1 MNNEL
6 FYSSEKNIQIV
17 LALLKANG
25 IKKIVASPGA
35 TNFSFVGS
43 LQNDPWFEMYSSVD
57 ERSAAYIAC
66 GLAAESG
73 EPVVLTCTGSTASR
87 NYLPGLTEAYYRKLP
102 VLAITSHQGTDR
114 IGQLHFQNI
123 DRRNPPHDAVRLS
136 VELPVVKDERDEAFV
151 VMEANKAILE
161 LRRNGGGPV
170 HINMFTTYSKDFS
183 VKVLPTVR
191 VMKRIQAWDEM
202 PEMPKGSICV
212 YVGSHVHFTPEQTEA
227 IDRFCAT
234 YDGLVICDHTSG
246 YYGKYRLLPTLAQF
260 QKTDTLFE
268 TFELM
273 VHIGEISAATF
284 AGTVPVKQIWRV
296 SEDGELRDPFK
307 KLTTVFQLSEL
318 SFFNYYSNEK
328 GNKHDN
334 IDRYRELFAEIY
346 NHIPELPFSNIWTAS
361 QLSKRLPKGSLFHI
375 SASNSR
381 RSWNMFHLPE
391 GVQCT
396 SNVGCCG
403 IDGCTSSMIGS
414 SLASPNRLC
423 YLVTGDLAF
432 FYDLNSLGNRH
443 IGNNIRII
451 LINNAI
457 GAEFKLS
464 PHFCYKFGETADSYM
479 AAAGHFGAKS
489 PVLVRHYCE
498 DLGFQYLSAT
508 NKEEFIAALDMFT
521 KPEITDKPMI
531 LEVFT
536 THENE
541 NEALSLITSI
551 VYDKKAEMK
560 SKVASAVRSIAGETG
575 VKMVKKLFGK
585 NKKE

>member
-1 MNNEL
+1 MDNL
-6 FYSSEKNIQIV
+6 FYSNERNIQIV
-17 LALLKANG
+17 ISLLKANG

-102 VLAITSHQGTDR
+102 VLAITSHQGKDR
-114 IGQLHFQNI
+114 LGQLIFQNI
-123 DRRNPPHDAVRLS
+123 DRSNPPHDTVKLS

-151 VMEANKAILE
+151 TMEANKAILE

-170 HINMFTTYSKDFS
+170 HINMFTTYSRDFS
-183 VKVLPTVR
+183 VKELPPVR
-191 VMKRIQAWDEM
+191 AMRRIQAWDTM
-202 PEMPKGSICV
+202 PEMPKGNICV
-212 YVGSHVHFTPEQTEA
+212 YVGSHVHFTKEQTEVV
-227 IDRFCAT
+227 DRFCAT
-234 YDGLVICDHTSG
+234 HDAIVICDHTSG
-246 YYGKYRLLPTLAQF
+246 YYGKYRLLPTLGQMQISGKVF
-260 QKTDTLFE
+260 NNHKFD
-268 TFELM
+268 LM
-273 VHIGEISAATF
+273 IHIGEVSAAIF
-284 AGTVPVKQIWRV
+284 AGSVPVNEIWRV

-307 KLTTVFQLSEL
+307 KLTTVFQMSEF
-318 SFFNYYSNEK
+318 SFFKYYSKEK
-328 GNKHDN
+328 ENKHSN
-334 IDRYRELFAEIY
+334 IDKYTELFAEIY

-381 RSWNMFHLPE
+381 RCWNMFHLPE

-464 PHFCYKFGETADSYM
+464 PHFCYKFGETADPYM

-489 PVLVRHYCE
+489 PVLVKHYTE

-508 NKEEFIAALDMFT
+508 NKEEFLAALDTFT
-521 KPEITDKPMI
+521 NPEITDRPMI

-541 NEALSLITSI
+541 NEALRLMTTIT
-551 VYDKKAEMK
+551 YDAKAAMK
-560 SKVASAVRSIAGETG
+560 SKVANAVRSVTGEKG
-575 VKMVKKLFGK
+575 VKILKGIFGK
-585 NKKE
+585 E

>member
-1 MNNEL
+1 MENL
-6 FYSSEKNIQIV
+6 FYSSERNIQIV
-17 LALLKANG
+17 ISLLKANG

-43 LQNDPWFEMYSSVD
+43 LQYDPWFEIYSSVD

-102 VLAITSHQGTDR
+102 VLAITSHQGKDR
-114 IGQLHFQNI
+114 LGQLIFQNI
-123 DRRNPPHDAVRLS
+123 DRSNPPHDSVRLS

-151 VMEANKAILE
+151 TMEANKAILE

-183 VKVLPTVR
+183 VKELPPVR
-191 VMKRIQAWDEM
+191 IFKRILAWDTM
-202 PEMPKGSICV
+202 PEMPKGNICV
-212 YVGSHVHFTPEQTEA
+212 YVGSHVHFTTEQTKA
-227 IDRFCAT
+227 VDRFCAT
-234 YDGLVICDHTSG
+234 HDAIVICDHTSG

-260 QKTDTLFE
+260 QKAPTLFE
-268 TFELM
+268 TFDLM
-273 VHIGEISAATF
+273 IHIGEISAATF
-284 AGTVPVKQIWRV
+284 AGTVPVKEIWRV

-307 KLTTVFQLSEL
+307 KLTTVFQMSEQ
-318 SFFNYYSNEK
+318 SFFTHYSNEK
-328 GNKHDN
+328 DNKHSN
-334 IDRYRELFAEIY
+334 IDKYTELFAEIY

-361 QLSKRLPKGSLFHI
+361 QLSKRLPKNSLFHI

-381 RSWNMFHLPE
+381 RCWNMFHLPE
-391 GVQCT
+391 SVQCT

-403 IDGCTSSMIGS
+403 IDGCTSTMIGS

-457 GAEFKLS
+457 GAEFKIS
-464 PHFCYKFGETADSYM
+464 QHFCYAFRDEADKYM

-489 PVLVRHYCE
+489 PVLVKHYCE

-508 NKEEFIAALDMFT
+508 NKEEFLAALDTFT
-521 KPEITDKPMI
+521 SPEITDKPMI

-541 NEALSLITSI
+541 NEALGLMTSI
-551 VYDKKAEMK
+551 IYDKKAAMK
-560 SKVASAVRSIAGETG
+560 SKMADAIRSVTGEKG
-575 VKMVKKLFGK
+575 IKAIKNILGKKD
-585 NKKE
+585 

>member
-1 MNNEL
+1 MSNNL
-6 FYSSEKNIQIV
+6 FYSSERNIQIV
-17 LALLKANG
+17 ISLLKANN
-25 IKKIVASPGA
+25 IKKVVASPGA

-43 LQNDPWFEMYSSVD
+43 LQYDPWFEIYSSVD

-102 VLAITSHQGTDR
+102 VLAITSHQGKDR
-114 IGQLHFQNI
+114 LGQLIFQNI
-123 DRRNPPHDAVRLS
+123 DRSNPPHDAVKLS

-151 VMEANKAILE
+151 TMEANKAILE

-170 HINMFTTYSKDFS
+170 HINMFTTYCRDFS
-183 VKVLPTVR
+183 VKELPPVR
-191 VMKRIQAWDEM
+191 VMKRVQAWDAM
-202 PEMPKGSICV
+202 PEIPQGNVCV
-212 YVGSHVHFTPEQTEA
+212 YVGSHVHFTKEQTEVV
-227 IDRFCAT
+227 DRFCAT
-234 YDGLVICDHTSG
+234 HDAIVICDHTSG
-246 YYGKYRLLPTLAQF
+246 YYGKYHLLPTLSQLQHAP
-260 QKTDTLFE
+260 TLFE
-268 TFELM
+268 EFDLM
-273 VHIGEISAATF
+273 IHIGEISAATF
-284 AGTVPVKQIWRV
+284 AGTVPVKEIWRV

-307 KLTTVFQLSEL
+307 RLTTVFQMSEL
-318 SFFNYYSNEK
+318 SFFKHYSKEK
-328 GNKHDN
+328 ENKHSN
-334 IDRYRELFAEIY
+334 IDKYTELFAEIY

-361 QLSKRLPKGSLFHI
+361 LLSKRLPKGSLFHI

-381 RSWNMFHLPE
+381 RCWNMFHLPE

-423 YLVTGDLAF
+423 FLVTGDLAF
-432 FYDLNSLGNRH
+432 FYDLNSLGNHH
-443 IGNNIRII
+443 IGNNVRII

-457 GAEFKLS
+457 GAEFKIS
-464 PHFCYKFGETADSYM
+464 QHFCYTFRDDADKYM
-479 AAAGHFGAKS
+479 AAAGHYGAKS
-489 PVLVRHYCE
+489 PVLVKHYAE

-508 NKEEFIAALDMFT
+508 NKEEFLSTLDTFT
-521 KPEITDKPMI
+521 NPEITDKPML

-541 NEALSLITSI
+541 NEALRLMSTIT
-551 VYDKKAEMK
+551 YDAKTDIKN
-560 SKVASAVRSIAGETG
+560 KVANTIRSVAGEKG
-575 VKMVKKLFGK
+575 IKIIKNIIGKK
-585 NKKE
+585 

>member
-1 MNNEL
+1 MSEL
-6 FYSSEKNIQIV
+6 FYSSERNIQIV
-17 LALLKANG
+17 ISLLKANG

-43 LQNDPWFEMYSSVD
+43 LQHDPWFEIYSSVD

-102 VLAITSHQGTDR
+102 VLAITSHQGKDR
-114 IGQLHFQNI
+114 LGQLIFQNI
-123 DRRNPPHDAVRLS
+123 DRSNPPHDAVKLS
-136 VELPVVKDERDEAFV
+136 VELPVVKDERDEAYV
-151 VMEANKAILE
+151 TIEANKAILE

-183 VKVLPTVR
+183 VKELPPVR
-191 VMKRIQAWDEM
+191 AMRRVQAWDEM
-202 PEMPKGSICV
+202 PEIPKGNICV

-227 IDRFCAT
+227 VDRFCAT
-234 YDGLVICDHTSG
+234 YDAVVICDHTSG
-246 YYGKYRLLPTLAQF
+246 YYGKYHLLPTLPQL
-260 QKTDTLFE
+260 QKAETLFK
-268 TFELM
+268 TFDLM
-273 VHIGEISAATF
+273 IHIGEVSAATF
-284 AGTVPVKQIWRV
+284 SGTVPVKEIWRV
-296 SEDGELRDPFK
+296 SEDGELRNPFK
-307 KLTTVFQLSEL
+307 MLSTVFQMSEL
-318 SFFNYYSNEK
+318 VFFKHYGKNNED
-328 GNKHDN
+328 KHEN
-334 IDRYRELFAEIY
+334 IDKYRELFGEIY

-381 RSWNMFHLPE
+381 RCWNMFHLPE

-403 IDGCTSSMIGS
+403 IDGCTSTMIGS
-414 SLASPNRLC
+414 SLASPDRLC
-423 YLVTGDLAF
+423 FLVTGDLAF

-443 IGNNIRII
+443 VGKNIRII

-457 GAEFKLS
+457 GAEFKMS
-464 PHFCYKFGETADSYM
+464 EHYCYTFRDEANIYM
-479 AAAGHFGAKS
+479 AAEGHFGAKS
-489 PVLVRHYCE
+489 PVLVKHYTE

-508 NKEEFIAALDMFT
+508 NKEEFLSVLDTFT
-521 KPEITDKPMI
+521 TPEITDKPMI

-536 THENE
+536 SHENE
-541 NEALSLITSI
+541 NEALRLMKNITYDATI
-551 VYDKKAEMK
+551 VMKEKIASTIRSVTGEAGINVLKGILGKKK
-560 SKVASAVRSIAGETG
+560 
-575 VKMVKKLFGK
+575 
-585 NKKE
+585 

>member
-1 MNNEL
+1 MNDK
-6 FYSSEKNIQIV
+6 FYTAERNAQIV
-17 LALLKANG
+17 ISLLKANG
-25 IKKIVASPGA
+25 IKKVVASAGT
-35 TNFSFVGS
+35 TNYTLVAS
-43 LQNDPWFEMYSSVD
+43 LQYDPWFEIYSSVD

-102 VLAITSHQGTDR
+102 VLAITSHQGKDR
-114 IGQLHFQNI
+114 LGQLIFQNI
-123 DRRNPPHDAVRLS
+123 DRSNPPHDAVKLS

-151 VMEANKAILE
+151 TMEANKAILE

-183 VKVLPTVR
+183 VKELPPVR
-191 VMKRIQAWDEM
+191 VLKRIQAWDSM
-202 PEMPKGSICV
+202 PDIPKGNICV

-227 IDRFCAT
+227 IDYFCGT
-234 YDGLVICDHTSG
+234 YDAIVICDHTSG
-246 YYGKYRLLPTLAQF
+246 YYGKYRVLPTLSQL
-260 QKTDTLFE
+260 QSVPTLFD
-268 TFELM
+268 TFDLM

-284 AGTVPVKQIWRV
+284 AGTIPVKEIWRV

-307 KLTTVFQLSEL
+307 KLTTVFQMSEQM
-318 SFFNYYSNEK
+318 FFDHYSNN
-328 GNKHDN
+328 GSNKHGN
-334 IDRYRELFAEIY
+334 IDRYTELCGEIY

-361 QLSKRLPKGSLFHI
+361 QLSKRLPKDSLFHV

-381 RSWNMFHLPE
+381 RCWNMFHLPE

-414 SLASPNRLC
+414 SLANTNRLC
-423 YLVTGDLAF
+423 FLVTGDLAF

-443 IGNNIRII
+443 VGNNIRII
-451 LINNAI
+451 LINNAV

-464 PHFCYKFGETADSYM
+464 VHPCYAFGDDANKYM

-489 PVLVRHYCE
+489 SVLVKHFSE

-508 NKEEFIAALDMFT
+508 NKEEFMVALDTFVT
-521 KPEITDKPMI
+521 PEITDRPMI

-541 NEALSLITSI
+541 NDALRLMTTINIDTKALVKTKLKSTLRSLIG
-551 VYDKKAEMK
+551 DK
-560 SKVASAVRSIAGETG
+560 G
-575 VKMVKKLFGK
+575 VNVIKEVLKK
-585 NKKE
+585 

>member
-1 MNNEL
+1 MANEL
-6 FYSSEKNIQIV
+6 FYSNERNIQIV
-17 LALLKANG
+17 ISLLKANN

-43 LQNDPWFEMYSSVD
+43 LQNDPFFEIYSSVD

-66 GLAAESG
+66 GIAAESG

-102 VLAITSHQGTDR
+102 VLAITSHQGKDR
-114 IGQLHFQNI
+114 LGQLIFQNI
-123 DRRNPPHDAVRLS
+123 DRSNPPHDAVKLS

-151 VMEANKAILE
+151 MMEANKAILE

-170 HINMFTTYSKDFS
+170 HINMFTTYSRDFS
-183 VKVLPTVR
+183 VKELPPVR
-191 VMKRIQAWDEM
+191 VMKRVQAWEEM
-202 PEMPKGSICV
+202 PQMPKGNICV
-212 YVGSHVHFTPEQTEA
+212 YVGSHVHFTPEQTTA
-227 IDRFCAT
+227 VDAFCAT
-234 YDGLVICDHTSG
+234 HDAIVICDHTSG

-260 QKTDTLFE
+260 QRTDSLFKTFD
-268 TFELM
+268 LM

-284 AGTVPVKQIWRV
+284 ADTVPVKEIWRV

-307 KLTTVFQLSEL
+307 KLTTVFQMSEL
-318 SFFNYYSNEK
+318 AFFKHYSDAK
-328 GNKHDN
+328 ANKHAA
-334 IDRYRELFAEIY
+334 IDKYRAAFAEIY

-361 QLSKRLPKGSLFHI
+361 QLSARLPKGSLFHI

-381 RSWNMFHLPE
+381 RCWNMFHLPE

-432 FYDLNSLGNRH
+432 FYDLNALGNRH
-443 IGNNIRII
+443 IGNNVRIL

-457 GAEFKLS
+457 GAEFKIGS
-464 PHFCYKFGETADSYM
+464 HFCYTFKDDADKYM
-479 AAAGHFGAKS
+479 AAAGHYGAKS
-489 PVLVRHYCE
+489 PVLVKHFSE

-508 NKEEFIAALDMFT
+508 NKEEFLSALETFT
-521 KPEITDKPMI
+521 NPNITDQPMI

-541 NEALSLITSI
+541 NEALRLMTSI
-551 VYDKKAEMK
+551 TMDSKQ
-560 SKVASAVRSIAGETG
+560 KVADAIRSVAGEKG
-575 VKMVKKLFGK
+575 IKVIKSLLGRK
-585 NKKE
+585 

>member
-1 MNNEL
+1 MSNL
-6 FYSSEKNIQIV
+6 FYSSERNIQIV

-43 LQNDPWFEMYSSVD
+43 LQNDPWFEIYSSVD

-66 GLAAESG
+66 GIAAESG

-102 VLAITSHQGTDR
+102 VLAITSHQGKDR
-114 IGQLHFQNI
+114 LGQLIFQNI
-123 DRRNPPHDAVRLS
+123 DRSNPPHDAVKLS
-136 VELPVVKDERDEAFV
+136 VELPVIKDERDEAYV
-151 VMEANKAILE
+151 TMQANKAILE

-183 VKVLPTVR
+183 VKELPEVHAI
-191 VMKRIQAWDEM
+191 KRIQAWDPM
-202 PEMPKGSICV
+202 PEMPKGHICV

-227 IDRFCAT
+227 VDRFCAT
-234 YDGLVICDHTSG
+234 YDAVVICDHTSG
-246 YYGKYRLLPTLAQF
+246 YYGKYHLLPTLPQL
-260 QKTDTLFE
+260 QKAETLFN
-268 TFELM
+268 TFDLM
-273 VHIGEISAATF
+273 IHIGEVSAATF
-284 AGTVPVKQIWRV
+284 SGTVPVKDIWRV

-307 KLTTVFQLSEL
+307 KLSTVFQMSEL
-318 SFFNYYSNEK
+318 AFFKYYGKDNE
-328 GNKHDN
+328 NKHEN
-334 IDRYRELFAEIY
+334 IDKYRALFSEIY

-361 QLSKRLPKGSLFHI
+361 LLSKRLPKGSLFHI

-381 RSWNMFHLPE
+381 RCWNMFHLPE

-403 IDGCTSSMIGS
+403 IDGCTSTMIGS
-414 SLASPNRLC
+414 ALASPDRLC
-423 YLVTGDLAF
+423 FLVTGDLAF

-443 IGNNIRII
+443 VGKNIRII

-457 GAEFKLS
+457 GAEFKMS
-464 PHFCYKFGETADSYM
+464 EHFCYTFRDEANMYM
-479 AAAGHFGAKS
+479 AAEGHFGAKS
-489 PVLVRHYCE
+489 PVLVKHYTE

-508 NKEEFIAALDMFT
+508 NKEEFLAALDTFT
-521 KPEITDKPMI
+521 NPEITDKPMI

-536 THENE
+536 KHENE
-541 NEALSLITSI
+541 NEALRLMKNIT
-551 VYDKKAEMK
+551 YDATTVMK
-560 SKVASAVRSIAGETG
+560 EKIASTIRSVAGDKG
-575 VKMVKKLFGK
+575 VKAIRNIFGK
-585 NKKE
+585 K

>member
-1 MNNEL
+1 MENL
-6 FYSSEKNIQIV
+6 FYSSERNIQIV
-17 LALLKANG
+17 ISLLKANG

-43 LQNDPWFEMYSSVD
+43 LQYDPWFEIYSSVD

-102 VLAITSHQGTDR
+102 VLAITSHQGKDR
-114 IGQLHFQNI
+114 LGQLIFQNI
-123 DRRNPPHDAVRLS
+123 DRSNPPHDSVRLS

-151 VMEANKAILE
+151 TMEANKAILE

-183 VKVLPTVR
+183 VKELPPVR
-191 VMKRIQAWDEM
+191 IFKRILAWDTM
-202 PEMPKGSICV
+202 PEMPKGNICV
-212 YVGSHVHFTPEQTEA
+212 YVGSHVHFTDEQTKA
-227 IDRFCAT
+227 VDRFCAT
-234 YDGLVICDHTSG
+234 HDAIVICDHTSG

-260 QKTDTLFE
+260 QKTGTLFE
-268 TFELM
+268 LFDLM
-273 VHIGEISAATF
+273 IHIGEVSAATF
-284 AGTVPVKQIWRV
+284 AGTVPVKEIWRV

-307 KLTTVFQLSEL
+307 KLTTVFQMSEL
-318 SFFNYYSNEK
+318 SFFNYYGKDKE
-328 GNKHDN
+328 NKHGN
-334 IDRYRELFAEIY
+334 IDKYTELFAEIY

-381 RSWNMFHLPE
+381 RCWNMFHLPE
-391 GVQCT
+391 SVQCT

-403 IDGCTSSMIGS
+403 IDGCTSTMIGS

-457 GAEFKLS
+457 GAEFKIS
-464 PHFCYKFGETADSYM
+464 QHYCYAFRDEADKYM

-489 PVLVRHYCE
+489 PVLVKHYTE

-508 NKEEFIAALDMFT
+508 NKEEFLAALDTFT
-521 KPEITDKPMI
+521 NPEITDKPMI

-541 NEALSLITSI
+541 NEALGLMTSI
-551 VYDKKAEMK
+551 IYDKKAAMK
-560 SKVASAVRSIAGETG
+560 SKVAGAIRSVAGEKG
-575 VKMVKKLFGK
+575 IKAIKNILGKKD
-585 NKKE
+585 

>member
-1 MNNEL
+1 MANEL
-6 FYSSEKNIQIV
+6 FYSNERNIQIV
-17 LALLKANG
+17 ISLLKANN

-43 LQNDPWFEMYSSVD
+43 LQSDPFFEIYSSVD

-66 GLAAESG
+66 GIAAEGG

-102 VLAITSHQGTDR
+102 VLAITSHQGKDR
-114 IGQLHFQNI
+114 LGQLIFQNI
-123 DRRNPPHDAVRLS
+123 DRSNPPHDAVKLS

-151 VMEANKAILE
+151 MMEANKAILE

-170 HINMFTTYSKDFS
+170 HINMFTTYSRDFS
-183 VKVLPTVR
+183 VKELPPVR
-191 VMKRIQAWDEM
+191 VMKRVQAWEEM
-202 PEMPKGSICV
+202 PQMPKGNICV
-212 YVGSHVHFTPEQTEA
+212 YVGSHVHFTPEQTTA
-227 IDRFCAT
+227 VDAFCAT
-234 YDGLVICDHTSG
+234 HDAIVICDHTSG
-246 YYGKYRLLPTLAQF
+246 YYGQYRLLPTLAQL
-260 QKTDTLFE
+260 QRTDSLFE
-268 TFELM
+268 TFDLM

-284 AGTVPVKQIWRV
+284 AGTVPVKEIWRV
-296 SEDGELRDPFK
+296 SEDGEFRDPFK
-307 KLTTVFQLSEL
+307 KLTTVFQMSEL
-318 SFFNYYSNEK
+318 AFFKHYSDAK
-328 GNKHDN
+328 ANKHAA
-334 IDRYRELFAEIY
+334 IDKYRAAFAEIY

-361 QLSKRLPKGSLFHI
+361 QLSARLPKGSLFHI

-381 RSWNMFHLPE
+381 RCWNMFHLPE

-432 FYDLNSLGNRH
+432 FYDLNALGNRH
-443 IGNNIRII
+443 IGNNVRIL

-457 GAEFKLS
+457 GAEFKIGS
-464 PHFCYKFGETADSYM
+464 HYCYTFKDDADKYM
-479 AAAGHFGAKS
+479 AAAGHYGAKS
-489 PVLVRHYCE
+489 PVLVKHFSE

-508 NKEEFIAALDMFT
+508 NKEDFLLAL
-521 KPEITDKPMI
+521 EIFANPNLTEQPMI

-541 NEALSLITSI
+541 NEALNLMTSI
-551 VYDKKAEMK
+551 TFDAKH
-560 SKVASAVRSIAGETG
+560 KVADAIRSVAGEKG
-575 VKMVKKLFGK
+575 IKAIKSILGRK
-585 NKKE
+585 

>member
-1 MNNEL
+1 MANEL
-6 FYSSEKNIQIV
+6 FYSNERNIQIV
-17 LALLKANG
+17 ISLLKANN

-43 LQNDPWFEMYSSVD
+43 LQSDPFFEIYSSVD

-66 GLAAESG
+66 GIAAESG

-102 VLAITSHQGTDR
+102 VLAITSHQGKDR
-114 IGQLHFQNI
+114 LGQLIFQNI
-123 DRRNPPHDAVRLS
+123 DRSNPPHDAVKLS

-151 VMEANKAILE
+151 MMEANKAILE

-170 HINMFTTYSKDFS
+170 HINMFTTYSRDFS
-183 VKVLPTVR
+183 VKELPPVR
-191 VMKRIQAWDEM
+191 VMKRVQAWEEM
-202 PEMPKGSICV
+202 PQMPKGKVCV
-212 YVGSHVHFTPEQTEA
+212 YVGSHVHFTQEQTTA
-227 IDRFCAT
+227 VDAFCAT
-234 YDGLVICDHTSG
+234 HDAIVICDHTSG

-260 QKTDTLFE
+260 QRTDTLFE
-268 TFELM
+268 TFDLM

-284 AGTVPVKQIWRV
+284 AGTVPVKEIWRV

-307 KLTTVFQLSEL
+307 KLTTVFQMSEL
-318 SFFNYYSNEK
+318 AFFKHYSDAK
-328 GNKHDN
+328 ANKHAA
-334 IDRYRELFAEIY
+334 IDKYRAAFAEIY

-361 QLSKRLPKGSLFHI
+361 QLSARLPKGALFHI

-381 RSWNMFHLPE
+381 RCWNMFHLPE

-432 FYDLNSLGNRH
+432 FYDLNALGNRH
-443 IGNNIRII
+443 IGNNVRIL

-457 GAEFKLS
+457 GAEFKIGS
-464 PHFCYKFGETADSYM
+464 HYCYTFKDDADKYM
-479 AAAGHFGAKS
+479 AAAGHYGAKS
-489 PVLVRHYCE
+489 PVLVKHFSE

-508 NKEEFIAALDMFT
+508 NKEEFLTALETFT
-521 KPEITDKPMI
+521 NPNITSKPMI

-541 NEALSLITSI
+541 NEALNLMTSI
-551 VYDKKAEMK
+551 TLDAKQ
-560 SKVASAVRSIAGETG
+560 KVADAIRSVAGEKG
-575 VKMVKKLFGK
+575 IKAIKSILGRK
-585 NKKE
+585 

>member
-1 MNNEL
+1 MENL
-6 FYSSEKNIQIV
+6 HYSSEKNIQIV
-17 LALLKANG
+17 IALLKANG

-43 LQNDPWFEMYSSVD
+43 LQGDPFFEIYSSVD

-102 VLAITSHQGTDR
+102 VLAITSHQGKDR
-114 IGQLHFQNI
+114 LGQLIFQNI
-123 DRRNPPHDAVRLS
+123 DRSNPPHDAVTLS

-151 VMEANKAILE
+151 TMEANKAILE

-170 HINMFTTYSKDFS
+170 HINMFTTYSRDFS
-183 VKVLPTVR
+183 VSELPPVR
-191 VMKRIQAWDEM
+191 VMKRIYAWDKM
-202 PEMPKGSICV
+202 PTLPQGSICV
-212 YVGSHVHFTPEQTEA
+212 YVGSHVHFTSEQTA
-227 IDRFCAT
+227 AVDTFCAT
-234 YDGLVICDHTSG
+234 HDAIVICDHTSG

-268 TFELM
+268 TFDLM

-284 AGTVPVKQIWRV
+284 AGSVPVKEIWRV

-307 KLTTVFQLSEL
+307 KLTTVFQMSEA
-318 SFFNYYSNEK
+318 SFFKHYSIEK
-328 GNKHDN
+328 GNKHAA
-334 IDRYRELFAEIY
+334 IDKYRAAFAEIY

-361 QLSKRLPKGSLFHI
+361 QLSQRLPKGSLFHI

-381 RSWNMFHLPE
+381 RCWNMFHLPE

-403 IDGCTSSMIGS
+403 IDGCTSSLIGS

-432 FYDLNSLGNRH
+432 FYDLNALGNRH
-443 IGNNIRII
+443 IGKNIRII

-464 PHFCYKFGETADSYM
+464 IHQCWTFRDDADKYM
-479 AAAGHFGAKS
+479 AAAGHYGAKS
-489 PVLVRHYCE
+489 PALVKHFSE
-498 DLGFQYLSAT
+498 DLGFKYLSAT
-508 NKEEFIAALDMFT
+508 NKEEFLKALEDFT
-521 KPEITDKPMI
+521 NPNITDRPML

-541 NEALSLITSI
+541 NEALGMMTSI
-551 VYDKKAEMK
+551 SFDAKH
-560 SKVASAVRSIAGETG
+560 KVADAIRSVAGEKG
-575 VKMVKKLFGK
+575 IRAIKSLLGKK
-585 NKKE
+585 

>member
-1 MNNEL
+1 MANEL
-6 FYSSEKNIQIV
+6 FYSNERNIQIV
-17 LALLKANG
+17 ISLLKANN

-43 LQNDPWFEMYSSVD
+43 LQNDPFFEIYSSVD

-66 GLAAESG
+66 GIAAESG

-102 VLAITSHQGTDR
+102 VLAITSHQGKDR
-114 IGQLHFQNI
+114 LGQLIFQNI
-123 DRRNPPHDAVRLS
+123 DRSNPPHDAVKLS

-151 VMEANKAILE
+151 MMEANKAILE

-183 VKVLPTVR
+183 VKELPPVR
-191 VMKRIQAWDEM
+191 VMKRIQAWDTM
-202 PEMPKGSICV
+202 PEIPQGKICV
-212 YVGSHVHFTPEQTEA
+212 YVGSHVHFTPEQTDA
-227 IDRFCAT
+227 VDRFCAT
-234 YDGLVICDHTSG
+234 YDAVVICDHTSG
-246 YYGKYRLLPTLAQF
+246 YYGKYFLLPTLSQF
-260 QKTDTLFE
+260 QRKETLFE
-268 TFELM
+268 RFDLM
-273 VHIGEISAATF
+273 VHIGEVSAATF
-284 AGTVPVKQIWRV
+284 AGTIPVKEIWRV

-307 KLTTVFQLSEL
+307 KLTTVFQMSEQ
-318 SFFNYYSNEK
+318 SFFMHYGK
-328 GNKHDN
+328 DKADKHTS
-334 IDRYRELFAEIY
+334 IDKYRTAFAEIY

-361 QLSKRLPKGSLFHI
+361 QLSARLPKGSLFHI

-381 RSWNMFHLPE
+381 RCWNMFHLPE

-403 IDGCTSSMIGS
+403 IDGCTSSLIGS
-414 SLASPNRLC
+414 SLASPERLC

-443 IGNNIRII
+443 VGNNIRIL

-457 GAEFKLS
+457 GAEFKIS
-464 PHFCYKFGETADSYM
+464 QHYCYTFRDDADKYM
-479 AAAGHFGAKS
+479 AAAGHYGAKS
-489 PVLVRHYCE
+489 PVLVKHFSE

-508 NKEEFIAALDMFT
+508 NKEEFLTALETFT
-521 KPEITDKPMI
+521 NPSITDKPMI

-541 NEALSLITSI
+541 NEALRLMTSI
-551 VYDKKAEMK
+551 TFDAKY
-560 SKVASAVRSIAGETG
+560 KVADAIRSVAGESG
-575 VKMVKKLFGK
+575 IKKIKSLLGK
-585 NKKE
+585 G

>member
-1 MNNEL
+1 MENL
-6 FYSSEKNIQIV
+6 FYSNERNIQIV
-17 LALLKANG
+17 ISLLKANG

-43 LQNDPWFEMYSSVD
+43 LQYDPWFEIYSSVD

-102 VLAITSHQGTDR
+102 VLAITSHQGKDR
-114 IGQLHFQNI
+114 LGQLIFQNI
-123 DRRNPPHDAVRLS
+123 DRSNPPHDAVKLS

-151 VMEANKAILE
+151 TMEANKAILE

-170 HINMFTTYSKDFS
+170 HINMFTTYSRDFS
-183 VKVLPTVR
+183 VKELPPVR
-191 VMKRIQAWDEM
+191 VMKRVQAWDSM
-202 PEMPKGSICV
+202 PEIPKGHICV
-212 YVGSHVHFTPEQTEA
+212 YVGSHVHFTPEQTA
-227 IDRFCAT
+227 AVDRFCAT
-234 YDGLVICDHTSG
+234 HDAIVICDHTSG

-260 QKTDTLFE
+260 QKVETPFE
-268 TFELM
+268 TFDLM

-284 AGTVPVKQIWRV
+284 AGTIPVKDIWRV

-307 KLTTVFQLSEL
+307 KLTTVFQMSEL
-318 SFFNYYSNEK
+318 SFFKYYSKEK
-328 GNKHDN
+328 ENKHSN
-334 IDRYRELFAEIY
+334 IDKYTELFAEIY

-381 RSWNMFHLPE
+381 RCWNMFHLPE

-423 YLVTGDLAF
+423 FLVTGDLAF

-443 IGNNIRII
+443 IDNNIRII

-457 GAEFKLS
+457 GAEFKLNS
-464 PHFCYKFGETADSYM
+464 HFCYKFGETADVYM

-489 PVLVRHYCE
+489 PVLVKHYTE
-498 DLGFQYLSAT
+498 ELGFQYLSAT
-508 NKEEFIAALDMFT
+508 NKEEFLVALDTFT
-521 KPEITDKPMI
+521 NPEITDKPMI

-541 NEALSLITSI
+541 NEALRLMTSI
-551 VYDKKAEMK
+551 SYDVKTAVTKKI
-560 SKVASAVRSIAGETG
+560 SSTIRNIAGEKG
-575 VKMVKKLFGK
+575 INFVKGIIGKK
-585 NKKE
+585 

>member
-1 MNNEL
+1 MENL
-6 FYSSEKNIQIV
+6 HYSSEKNIQIV
-17 LALLKANG
+17 IALLKANG

-43 LQNDPWFEMYSSVD
+43 LQSDSFFEIYSSVD

-66 GLAAESG
+66 GMAAESG

-102 VLAITSHQGTDR
+102 VLAITSHQGKDR
-114 IGQLHFQNI
+114 LGQLIFQNI
-123 DRRNPPHDAVRLS
+123 DRSNPPHDAVKLS

-151 VMEANKAILE
+151 MMEANKAILE

-170 HINMFTTYSKDFS
+170 HINMFTTYSQDFS
-183 VKVLPTVR
+183 VKELPPVR
-191 VMKRIQAWDEM
+191 VMKRVQAWEEM
-202 PEMPKGSICV
+202 PQMPKGDICV
-212 YVGSHVHFTPEQTEA
+212 YVGSHVHFTIEQTIA
-227 IDRFCAT
+227 VDAFCAT
-234 YDGLVICDHTSG
+234 HDAIVICDHTSG

-260 QKTDTLFE
+260 QRNETLFSR
-268 TFELM
+268 FDLM
-273 VHIGEISAATF
+273 IHIGEISAASF
-284 AGTVPVKQIWRV
+284 AGTIPVNEIWRV

-307 KLTTVFQLSEL
+307 KLTTVFQMSEA
-318 SFFNYYSNEK
+318 SFFKHYSNK
-328 GNKHDN
+328 NGNKHAS
-334 IDRYRELFAEIY
+334 IDKYRDAFAEIY

-361 QLSKRLPKGSLFHI
+361 QLSARLPKGSLFHI

-381 RSWNMFHLPE
+381 RCWNMFHLPE

-403 IDGCTSSMIGS
+403 IDGCTSSLIGS
-414 SLASPNRLC
+414 SLVSPHRLC

-432 FYDLNSLGNRH
+432 FYDLNALGNRH
-443 IGNNIRII
+443 IGKNIRII

-464 PHFCYKFGETADSYM
+464 THPCSACHDEVDKYM
-479 AAAGHFGAKS
+479 AAAGHYGAKS
-489 PVLVRHYCE
+489 PVLVKHFSE

-508 NKEEFIAALDMFT
+508 NKEEFLNALEDFT
-521 KPEITDKPMI
+521 NPNITDRSII

-536 THENE
+536 THDNE
-541 NEALSLITSI
+541 NEALHLMRNILVDT
-551 VYDKKAEMK
+551 KH
-560 SKVASAVRSIAGETG
+560 KVADTIRTMTGEKG
-575 VKMVKKLFGK
+575 INVIKGLFRK
-585 NKKE
+585 N

>member
-1 MNNEL
+1 MANEL
-6 FYSSEKNIQIV
+6 FYSNERNIQIV
-17 LALLKANG
+17 ISLLKANN

-43 LQNDPWFEMYSSVD
+43 LQNDPFFEIYSSVD

-66 GLAAESG
+66 GIAAESG

-102 VLAITSHQGTDR
+102 ILAITSHQGKDR
-114 IGQLHFQNI
+114 LGQLIFQNI
-123 DRRNPPHDAVRLS
+123 DRSNPPHDAVKLS

-151 VMEANKAILE
+151 MMEANKAILE
-161 LRRNGGGPV
+161 LHRNGGGPV
-170 HINMFTTYSKDFS
+170 HINMFTTYSRDFS
-183 VKVLPTVR
+183 VKELPPVR
-191 VMKRIQAWDEM
+191 VMKRVQAWEEM
-202 PEMPKGSICV
+202 PQMPKGNICV
-212 YVGSHVHFTPEQTEA
+212 YVGSHVHFTPEQTTA
-227 IDRFCAT
+227 VDAFCAT
-234 YDGLVICDHTSG
+234 HDAIVICDHTSG

-260 QKTDTLFE
+260 QRTDTLFE
-268 TFELM
+268 TFDLM

-284 AGTVPVKQIWRV
+284 AGTVPVKEIWRV

-307 KLTTVFQLSEL
+307 KLTTVFQMSEL
-318 SFFNYYSNEK
+318 AFFKHYSDAK
-328 GNKHDN
+328 ANKHAA
-334 IDRYRELFAEIY
+334 IDKYRAAFAEIY

-361 QLSKRLPKGSLFHI
+361 QLSARLPKGSLFHI

-381 RSWNMFHLPE
+381 RCWNMFHLPE

-432 FYDLNSLGNRH
+432 FYDLNALGNRH
-443 IGNNIRII
+443 IGNNVRIL

-457 GAEFKLS
+457 GAEFKLGI
-464 PHFCYKFGETADSYM
+464 HMCYTFLDNADKYM
-479 AAAGHFGAKS
+479 AAAGHYGAKS
-489 PVLVRHYCE
+489 PVLVKHFSE

-508 NKEEFIAALDMFT
+508 NKEEFLTALESFAN
-521 KPEITDKPMI
+521 PNITGKPMI

-541 NEALSLITSI
+541 NEALNLMTSI
-551 VYDKKAEMK
+551 TFDAKH
-560 SKVASAVRSIAGETG
+560 KVADAIRSVAGEKG
-575 VKMVKKLFGK
+575 IKAIKSILGKK
-585 NKKE
+585 

>member
-1 MNNEL
+1 MNDK
-6 FYSSEKNIQIV
+6 FYTTERNVQIV
-17 LALLKANG
+17 LSLLKANG
-25 IKKIVASPGA
+25 IKKVVASAGT
-35 TNFSFVGS
+35 TNYTFVAS
-43 LQNDPWFEMYSSVD
+43 LQYDPWFEVYSSVD
-57 ERSAAYIAC
+57 ERSAAYMAC

-114 IGQLHFQNI
+114 IGHLIFQNI
-123 DRRNPPHDAVRLS
+123 DRRNVPNDVAKLS
-136 VELPVVKDERDEAFV
+136 VELPVVKDERDEAYV
-151 VMEANKAILE
+151 TMEANKAILE

-170 HINMFTTYSKDFS
+170 HINMFTTYSRDFS
-183 VKVLPTVR
+183 VKELPPVR
-191 VMKRIQAWDEM
+191 AMRRIQAWDTM
-202 PEMPKGSICV
+202 PEMPKGNICV
-212 YVGSHVHFTPEQTEA
+212 YVGSHVHFTKEQTEA
-227 IDRFCAT
+227 VDRFCAT
-234 YDGLVICDHTSG
+234 HDAIVICDHTSG
-246 YYGKYRLLPTLAQF
+246 YYGKYHLLPTLAQF
-260 QKTDTLFE
+260 QKVETLFE
-268 TFELM
+268 TFDLM

-284 AGTVPVKQIWRV
+284 AGTVPVKEIWRV

-307 KLTTVFQLSEL
+307 KLTTVFQMSEL
-318 SFFNYYSNEK
+318 SFFNHYSNEK
-328 GNKHDN
+328 GNKHRN
-334 IDRYRELFAEIY
+334 IDKYTELFDEIY

-381 RSWNMFHLPE
+381 RCWNMFHLPE

-443 IGNNIRII
+443 VGRNIRII
-451 LINNAI
+451 LINNAV

-464 PHFCYKFGETADSYM
+464 AHPCYAFGEEADKYM

-489 PVLVRHYCE
+489 PVLVKHYCE

-508 NKEEFIAALDMFT
+508 NKEEFLAALDTFT
-521 KPEITDKPMI
+521 TPEITDKPMI

-541 NEALSLITSI
+541 NEALGLMTSI
-551 VYDKKAEMK
+551 IYDKKTAMK
-560 SKVASAVRSIAGETG
+560 NKVAGAIRSVAGEKG
-575 VKMVKKLFGK
+575 MKVIKNILGKK
-585 NKKE
+585 